1 MLPSTQR
8 VTGPPS
14 VARSFILCL
23 VSLYRISPLGIAKEL
38 DPSCLRIT
46 LLPLP
51 WYGGVRMLGIPF
63 LSHTLC
69 ALLSKGLLQLSHPL
83 KGQKGL
89 PQVGVPLALLL
100 I

>member
-1 MLPSTQR
+1 
-8 VTGPPS
+8 
-14 VARSFILCL
+14 
-23 VSLYRISPLGIAKEL
+23 
-38 DPSCLRIT
+38 
-46 LLPLP
+46 
-51 WYGGVRMLGIPF
+51 MLGIPF

-89 PQVGVPLALLL
+89 PQVGVPPALLL